1 MKQIKI
7 PKYNTEDFY
16 NFANGVDIDNNE
28 INQWIADG
36 LDYINNNDKEAYYS
50 IGSGNTT
57 AIILNLLDEYSVIV
71 TKNYQEATIYKERM

>member
-16 NFANGVDIDNNE
+16 NFAYGVDVHNDE
-28 INQWIADG
+28 INQWISDG
-36 LDYINNNDKEAYYS
+36 MDYIKNNPKEAYYS

-57 AIILNLLDEYSVIV
+57 VIILNLLDEYSVIV
-71 TKNYQEATIYKERM
+71 TKNYQEATIYKEV